1 MKGLRYIG
9 DTFILSKFLGLF
21 LNKVCITIPGSYL
34 VYFVRLQS
42 RFKNFFKGDPFNEGT
57 P

>member
-9 DTFILSKFLGLF
+9 DTFILSKFLELF
-21 LNKVCITIPGSYL
+21 LNKVL

-42 RFKNFFKGDPFNEGT
+42 RFKKFFKVTLLMKD
-57 P
+57 

>member
-21 LNKVCITIPGSYL
+21 QNKVCITVPESYL
-34 VYFVRLQS
+34 AYFFRLKS
-42 RFKNFFKGDPFNEGT
+42 SFKKFFKVTLLMKE
-57 P
+57 

>member
-34 VYFVRLQS
+34 RLQS
-42 RFKNFFKGDPFNEGT
+42 FFKKFFKGDPFNEGT